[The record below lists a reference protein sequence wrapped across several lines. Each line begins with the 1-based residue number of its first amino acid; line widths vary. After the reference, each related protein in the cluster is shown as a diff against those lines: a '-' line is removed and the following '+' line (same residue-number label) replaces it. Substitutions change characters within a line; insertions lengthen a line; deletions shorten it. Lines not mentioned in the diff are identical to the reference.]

1 MLFNRLL
8 TGANILISNQHDVK
22 LADFGLSRS
31 LVDVPPLVTP
41 APSRSRIS
49 RSQAEEDAANAVLA
63 ASYTNRVVTLWYRA
77 PELLLGE
84 VRYGPEIDMWSV
96 GYDICLH
103 CALIVVDLIFGGCR
117 CLFAEMF
124 LQEPLFSAQTEFSQ
138 IDNLFQVLFA
148 ISTFF
153 CFLISCKCLAV
164 CWCTAVW
171 HTR

>member
-1 MLFNRLL
+1 MFDSNSLLFNPIL

-96 GYDICLH
+96 GYGVSVYAFLWF
-103 CALIVVDLIFGGCR
+103 IVVDLY
-117 CLFAEMF
+117 L
-124 LQEPLFSAQTEFSQ
+124 
-138 IDNLFQVLFA
+138 
-148 ISTFF
+148 
-153 CFLISCKCLAV
+153 
-164 CWCTAVW
+164 
-171 HTR
+171 